1 MLTCTWEGSAI
12 SCISTAIICSPRIA
26 DRFPDGYIAAVFRS
40 DRKPRF
46 FEQRWIQWGVPTVFA
61 AISIPAMIMM
71 WRLWRTRPEGGI
83 ALLLAAILIVL
94 GLTGSALFLVYR
106 AYSETR
112 DRLTYVKLYA
122 YDILESISIGVVTCD
137 LGGLITNVNQRAR
150 ELVGIAEDGVRKPYR
165 DVLSH
170 APALVGH
177 FDRLIRLETE
187 FSGVD
192 VELPGSDR
200 LRTLRLDGRFLL
212 SNADERIGV
221 ILQIQDVTYL
231 KFMDLEMRRTE
242 KLAGLGTLAAG
253 IAHEIKNP
261 LAALSIHEQL
271 LEESLPSPAPQKA
284 RKYLE
289 VIHSEIHRLRGIVDK
304 YVSFARPNTVER
316 SPVALE
322 SVLDAVLALVEPE
335 CRKQKIGVF
344 REGFLD
350 PPSKYLIDEGQI
362 QQALL
367 NIVINAIQ
375 AMEKGGS
382 LKCKLGRAGNFATI
396 CVEDTGLGI
405 HPDIRDRIFDPFY
418 TTRQGGTGLG
428 LYLTQRIVSEHKGYI
443 NVESNGSGT
452 AFTIGLPAET
462 RK

>member
-1 MLTCTWEGSAI
+1 
-12 SCISTAIICSPRIA
+12 
-26 DRFPDGYIAAVFRS
+26 
-40 DRKPRF
+40 
-46 FEQRWIQWGVPTVFA
+46 
-61 AISIPAMIMM
+61 
-71 WRLWRTRPEGGI
+71 
-83 ALLLAAILIVL
+83 
-94 GLTGSALFLVYR
+94 
-106 AYSETR
+106 
-112 DRLTYVKLYA
+112 
-122 YDILESISIGVVTCD
+122 
-137 LGGLITNVNQRAR
+137 
-150 ELVGIAEDGVRKPYR
+150 
-165 DVLSH
+165 
-170 APALVGH
+170 
-177 FDRLIRLETE
+177 
-187 FSGVD
+187 
-192 VELPGSDR
+192 
-200 LRTLRLDGRFLL
+200 
-212 SNADERIGV
+212 
-221 ILQIQDVTYL
+221 
-231 KFMDLEMRRTE
+231 MRRTE